1 MMKMIFNLSEA
12 GGGRMKIMA
21 ENMKLTGNQK
31 TGLIACVGMV
41 ALTVVGVM
49 AYVVPECV
57 KLISEA

>member
-1 MMKMIFNLSEA
+1 
-12 GGGRMKIMA
+12 MKIMT